1 MMASS
6 IDSASAE
13 SDIHELL
20 VNSDDDN
27 FEEVG
32 SHHNER
38 AREGEGA
45 GEDSTEKRRVNI
57 SRMVENPESSSEED
71 DEETAEVEVSRTRKK
86 PSPVWKYGKK
96 VKGGSICNICG
107 VFKPQC
113 LLWRA
118 HNICINRNFHAAFCR
133 PIK

>member
-20 VNSDDDN
+20 VSSDDDN

-32 SHHNER
+32 SRHNER

-45 GEDSTEKRRVNI
+45 GEDSAETRRVN
-57 SRMVENPESSSEED
+57 MVENPESSSED
-71 DEETAEVEVSRTRKK
+71 DDKETAEVEVSRTRKD
-86 PSPVWKYGKK
+86 PSVTS
-96 VKGGSICNICG
+96 VEFSNLNACCG
-107 VFKPQC
+107 E
-113 LLWRA
+113 
-118 HNICINRNFHAAFCR
+118 HTAFCN
-133 PIK
+133 KC